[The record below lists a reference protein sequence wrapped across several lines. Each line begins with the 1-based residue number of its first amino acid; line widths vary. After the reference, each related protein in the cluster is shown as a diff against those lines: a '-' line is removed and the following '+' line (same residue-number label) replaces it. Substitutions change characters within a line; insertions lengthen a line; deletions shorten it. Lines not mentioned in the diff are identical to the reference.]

1 MGDSASLL
9 SNHPSD
15 RHRSKYQIIHTL
27 RIHMASDNRSYNC
40 VFQQDND
47 QNIIDISIS
56 KDLMKVVG
64 QVLKSHITSLAPLV
78 LPVSKKLKFLVTF
91 VGSKVLRLKIKAY
104 VLNCKLPF
112 EHFCIQTGGKTVL
125 DTMLKRLELQE
136 RIKKDDRIWQ
146 LAFGSGFK
154 CNSAVL
160 VALNNVE
167 SGSLKNPWRD
177 DLPEFH
183 ENIVASQNF

>member
-136 RIKKDDRIWQ
+136 WD
-146 LAFGSGFK
+146 
-154 CNSAVL
+154 V
-160 VALNNVE
+160 
-167 SGSLKNPWRD
+167 
-177 DLPEFH
+177 DLLE
-183 ENIVASQNF
+183 